1 MCYNNSIK
9 NLTEEILMSP
19 EQTIIIANM
28 CKDYQEGN
36 TFKYPPEYIM
46 QYKSCKSCSNWKVG
60 KCERAYNILKAID

>member
-1 MCYNNSIK
+1 
-9 NLTEEILMSP
+9 MSP

-46 QYKSCKSCSNWKVG
+46 QYKSCKSCSNWKVR